1 LDGQE
6 VNSSCALF
14 AHPIIGSPDI
24 EKGGSPLRHFIEEL
38 DYLRSRLLE
47 MSALVED
54 SVFRSVLCL
63 SDKDPKQAQKVLQ
76 NEAEINRM
84 EIEIDDLSTQ
94 LLALQQ
100 PMATDLRLLTSAIKI
115 NNDLER
121 MGDLAVNIVERAL
134 SLINEPL
141 IKPLVDIPAMASRV
155 QSMIR
160 KSLDSFVKRDAE
172 LARTVLVSDDA
183 VDELRDAIYEE
194 LIEYMERD
202 PKTVRQGVNL
212 MFIARNLERLAD
224 HATNIAEDVLFLVQG
239 IDVRHH
245 AETRE

>member
-1 LDGQE
+1 M
-6 VNSSCALF
+6 
-14 AHPIIGSPDI
+14 
-24 EKGGSPLRHFIEEL
+24 RHFVEEL

-54 SVFRSVLCL
+54 SVFRSILCL
-63 SDKDPKQAQKVLQ
+63 TDKEPQQAQRVLQ
-76 NEAEINRM
+76 NESEINRM
-84 EIEIDDLSTQ
+84 EIEIDDLATR

-121 MGDLAVNIVERAL
+121 MGDLAVNIVERSL

-141 IKPLVDIPAMASRV
+141 MKPLIDIPAMASRV

-160 KSLDSFVKRDAE
+160 KSLDSFVKRDPE
-172 LARTVLVSDDA
+172 LARTVLISDDA

-194 LIEYMERD
+194 VISYMERD
-202 PKTVRQGVNL
+202 PKTVRQGINL
-212 MFIARNLERLAD
+212 IFVARNLERLAD
-224 HATNIAEDVLFLVQG
+224 HATNIAEDVLFLIQG
-239 IDVRHH
+239 VDVRHH

>member
-1 LDGQE
+1 MTRWPDD
-6 VNSSCALF
+6 
-14 AHPIIGSPDI
+14 PIS
-24 EKGGSPLRHFIEEL
+24 KGGDSPLRHFAEL

-54 SVFRSVLCL
+54 SVYRSVLCL
-63 SDKDPKQAQKVLQ
+63 SDNDPQQAQKVLQ

-84 EIEIDDLSTQ
+84 EIEIDDLSTR

-134 SLINEPL
+134 SLISEPL
-141 IKPLVDIPAMASRV
+141 IKPLVDIPSMASRV

-160 KSLDSFVKRDAE
+160 KSLDAFVHRDGE
-172 LARTVLVSDDA
+172 LARTVLVSEIGRA
-183 VDELRDAIYEE
+183 HV
-194 LIEYMERD
+194 
-202 PKTVRQGVNL
+202 
-212 MFIARNLERLAD
+212 
-224 HATNIAEDVLFLVQG
+224 
-239 IDVRHH
+239 
-245 AETRE
+245 